1 MNSLRAVW
9 GLRIGL
15 SAATAALIL
24 VGASLNASGRVGWA
38 AALAGLAG
46 LIALAGGVVYT
57 TWRVSVPA
65 GAGALVLTLLVA
77 QFNPRQG
84 DLLLQLAG
92 LIVLGAGGA
101 TGRIAYER
109 FAEAIERQSRW
120 PEPKR
125 RG

>member
-46 LIALAGGVVYT
+46 LIALAAGVVYR

-65 GAGALVLTLLVA
+65 GAGAPVVTLLIPP
-77 QFNPRQG
+77 FKPPPG
-84 DLLLQLAG
+84 DLLVQPAG
-92 LIVLGAGGA
+92 PIGLCAGGA
-101 TGRIAYER
+101 
-109 FAEAIERQSRW
+109 
-120 PEPKR
+120 P
-125 RG
+125 

>member
-46 LIALAGGVVYT
+46 LIALAAGVVYR

-65 GAGALVLTLLVA
+65 GAGALVMTLLIA

-92 LIVLGAGGA
+92 LMVLGAGGA
-101 TGRIAYER
+101 TARIALPVKLR
-109 FAEAIERQSRW
+109 VRNR
-120 PEPKR
+120 
-125 RG
+125 

>member
-46 LIALAGGVVYT
+46 LIALAAGVVYR
-57 TWRVSVPA
+57 TWRGFVSSGGGGPA
-65 GAGALVLTLLVA
+65 RNPFFSPFDSRARGPLHPPSGLSRAVAGWAH
-77 QFNPRQG
+77 
-84 DLLLQLAG
+84 
-92 LIVLGAGGA
+92 
-101 TGRIAYER
+101 
-109 FAEAIERQSRW
+109 
-120 PEPKR
+120 
-125 RG
+125 

>member
-46 LIALAGGVVYT
+46 LIALAAGVVYR
-57 TWRVSVPA
+57 TWRGFVS
-65 GAGALVLTLLVA
+65 
-77 QFNPRQG
+77 PR
-84 DLLLQLAG
+84 
-92 LIVLGAGGA
+92 AGGPGVGPFSPPLQPRA
-101 TGRIAYER
+101 SGPPLCVSGPVGLCAGGGPPP
-109 FAEAIERQSRW
+109 AA
-120 PEPKR
+120 PPP
-125 RG
+125 